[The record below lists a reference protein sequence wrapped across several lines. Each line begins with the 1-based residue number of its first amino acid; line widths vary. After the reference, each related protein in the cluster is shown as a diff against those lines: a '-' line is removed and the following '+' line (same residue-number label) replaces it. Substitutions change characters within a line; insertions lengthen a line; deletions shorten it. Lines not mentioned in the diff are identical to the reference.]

1 MPPAWARKKFAPAD
15 LFGPGSPHLTAT
27 RSICPGTLRLLLI
40 DDHEIVRKGMRSLL
54 ERVAGWTVVADAAD
68 GVEGL
73 RLALQLKPDV
83 VITDLLMPGPN
94 GVEVARRLRRAG
106 FGGGI
111 VLVTALRGE
120 DLEEDALAAGID
132 RFVGKDTSFEALRA
146 TLDQVGAGLGN
157 RLPHLPAPADRPS
170 TLLAITPRERQVLRL
185 LARGASSKEIG
196 AELGISPRTVD
207 VHRHR
212 LQEKLKCSGTA
223 ELTRLALRAG
233 IAEL

>member
-1 MPPAWARKKFAPAD
+1 MSP
-15 LFGPGSPHLTAT
+15 GP
-27 RSICPGTLRLLLI
+27 LRLLLI

-54 ERVAGWTVVADAAD
+54 EQVAGWAVVADAAD

-73 RLALQLKPDV
+73 RLALQLKPDIV
-83 VITDLLMPGPN
+83 VTDLLMPGPN

-106 FGGGI
+106 FEGGI
-111 VLVTALRGE
+111 VLMTALRGE

-132 RFVGKDTSFEALRA
+132 RVVGKDTSLEGLRA
-146 TLDQVGAGLGN
+146 TLDQVGASLGN
-157 RLPHLPAPADRPS
+157 RLPNSPAPAGRS
-170 TLLAITPRERQVLRL
+170 SALLAITPREKQVLRL

-233 IAEL
+233 IADL